1 VIENIDQLIY
11 FMLLNYIK
19 ITWRHLWKNKTFSA
33 INITGLSMGIACALL
48 IILHIKNELN
58 YDKGFSKQE
67 RIYRVTLEN
76 LGEKERH
83 WASVSFPCGVEMQRY
98 FPQIEA
104 MTRFYRP
111 YPYQVFSYTPAQGP
125 VKRFEEKTGF
135 FTDAAAIDL
144 FDIPFISGNAQSA
157 LSETNSIILTEK
169 LAKKYFGNEDAL
181 GKIIHDDL
189 NKVPFKVTGVIQS
202 FSFPTHLQFDYLLS
216 MPTIQRYLDQ
226 QSLDNIGWSA
236 VYTYVQLNEKATK
249 AAVEARFPDFM
260 LRFYSTTGDSPKEI
274 LASGKMHLQP
284 ITDIHLHSKLEKEMN
299 ANSDI
304 KYVYIFSIVAVF
316 ILLVAAV
323 NFINISTAL
332 AFNRMKEIGMRKVAG
347 ATKQQLIAQFIG
359 ESMLITFL
367 SAVVALL
374 LVKAVF
380 PFYTLLAGADNHFR
394 IETLFTL
401 PNAGLLLLL
410 IICCGLLAGSYPA
423 WFVASFNAI
432 NTMKGKKDVRFSLN
446 FVRKG
451 LIVFQ
456 FAVPVFMIFGTIIV
470 YRQMRLFH
478 NKDMGFD
485 KEQVVAITMYGPMW
499 NHFGALINDIKKNP
513 AINGY
518 SVVSTLPGDRFSM
531 QPFYQV
537 NSTEDNKPSSR
548 IMWAEEKLLSTL
560 KIELKAGRNFFNQFP
575 NIKNNEFI
583 INEAAVKAYGLTN
596 AVGQQFIMDNRDTGE
611 VVGVIKDFNFASL
624 HTAVEPLAIKYDPY
638 RANYLLVKVQPNQ
651 MPQTLQFLES
661 DIRSLSPKSTFSY
674 TFLDEKMKRLY
685 GAEDQLSRVFKAFA
699 VFVIF
704 IACLGLF
711 GLSAYSAQ
719 LRTREVG
726 IRKVL
731 GASVSNL
738 AILLL
743 KDFIILVLAGIVFA
757 WPFAWWAM
765 SHWLN
770 GFAYRIPIDGWV
782 FTMSGILSL
791 AGALATISYQAVRAA
806 MLNPV
811 VSLKQE

>member
-1 VIENIDQLIY
+1 
-11 FMLLNYIK
+11 MLFNYIK
-19 ITWRHLWKNKTFSA
+19 ITCRHLWKNKTFSA

-48 IILHIKNELN
+48 LILHIKNELN
-58 YDKGFSKQE
+58 YDKGFSKHE
-67 RIYRVTLEN
+67 RIYRVTLQN
-76 LGEKERH
+76 LGEQERH
-83 WASVSFPCGVEMQRY
+83 WAPVSFPCGVEMQRS
-98 FPQIEA
+98 FPQVEA
-104 MTRFYRP
+104 MARFYRP
-111 YPYQVFSYTPAQGP
+111 YPFQVFSYTSTKGS
-125 VKRFEEKTGF
+125 VSRFEEKTGF

-144 FDIPFISGNAQSA
+144 FNIPFISGNAQSA
-157 LSETNSIILTEK
+157 LTEANSIIITEK

-181 GKIIHDDL
+181 GKIIQDDL
-189 NKVPFKVTGVIQS
+189 NKVPFKVTGVIKS

-216 MPTIQRYLDQ
+216 MPTIQRYIDQ
-226 QSLDNIGWSA
+226 QLLNNKTWSA
-236 VYTYVQLNEKATK
+236 FYTYVLLNKKTTKAT
-249 AAVEARFPDFM
+249 VESKFNDFM
-260 LRFYSTTGDSPKEI
+260 LRFYGTTGESAKEI
-274 LASGKMHLQP
+274 LASRKIHLQP
-284 ITDIHLHSKLEKEMN
+284 VADIHLYSKLEKEMYP
-299 ANSDI
+299 NSDI

-332 AFNRMKEIGMRKVAG
+332 AFNRMKEIGLRKVAG
-347 ATKQQLIAQFIG
+347 ATKRQLIGQFIG
-359 ESMLITFL
+359 ESLLITLL
-367 SAVVALL
+367 SAIVALL
-374 LVKAVF
+374 LVKAAF
-380 PFYTLLAGADNHFR
+380 PLYTMLAGTGNHFK
-394 IETLFTL
+394 IEELFTL
-401 PNAGLLLLL
+401 QNTALLLLL
-410 IICCGLLAGSYPA
+410 VVCCGLLAGSYPA
-423 WFVASFNAI
+423 WFVANFNAI
-432 NTMKGKKDVRFSLN
+432 NSMKGKKDVRFSLN

-456 FAVPVFMIFGTIIV
+456 FAVSVFMIFGTIIV
-470 YRQMRLFH
+470 FKQMRLFH

-499 NHFGALINDIKKNP
+499 NNFGALINDIKKNP
-513 AINGY
+513 AVNDF

-531 QPFYQV
+531 QPFYAI
-537 NSTEDNKPSSR
+537 NSTEEDKPSSR
-548 IMWAEEKLLSTL
+548 IMWADERLLSTL
-560 KIELKAGRNFFNQFP
+560 NIGLKEGRNFFNQFP
-575 NIKNNEFI
+575 NIKKNEFI
-583 INEAAVKAYGLTN
+583 LNEAAVKAYNLTN
-596 AVGQQFIMDNRDTGE
+596 AIGKQFIMDNRDTGE
-611 VVGVIKDFNFASL
+611 IVGVIKDFNFASL
-624 HTAVEPLAIKYDPY
+624 HNAVEPLAIKYDPF

-661 DIRSLSPKSTFSY
+661 DIKTLMPESTFSY

-699 VFVIF
+699 IFVIF

-731 GASVSNL
+731 GASVQNL
-738 AILLL
+738 AVLLL
-743 KDFIILVLAGIVFA
+743 KDFILLVLAGIVFA

-782 FTMSGILSL
+782 FAMSGILSL
-791 AGALATISYQAVRAA
+791 AGALATVSYQAIKAA

-811 VSLKQE
+811 VSLKAE

>member
-1 VIENIDQLIY
+1 
-11 FMLLNYIK
+11 MLLNYIK
-19 ITWRHLWKNKTFSA
+19 LTWRHLWKNKTFSA

-67 RIYRVTLEN
+67 HIYRVTLEN

-83 WASVSFPCGVEMQRY
+83 WAPVSFPCGVEMQRY
-98 FPQIEA
+98 LPQIEA

-111 YPYQVFSYTPAQGP
+111 YPYQVFSYTSAQGS
-125 VKRFEEKTGF
+125 VNRFEEKTGF

-144 FDIPFISGNAQSA
+144 FDIPFVRGNAQSA
-157 LSETNSIILTEK
+157 LSEANSIILTEK
-169 LAKKYFGNEDAL
+169 LAKKYFGNEDPL
-181 GKIIHDDL
+181 GKIIQDDL

-226 QSLDNIGWSA
+226 QSLNNKTWSA
-236 VYTYVQLNEKATK
+236 VYTYVRLNENATK

-260 LRFYSTTGDSPKEI
+260 LRFYSATGDSPKEI
-274 LASGKMHLQP
+274 LSSRKIHLQP
-284 ITDIHLHSKLEKEMN
+284 LADIHLHSKLEKEMY

-347 ATKQQLIAQFIG
+347 ATKYQLIAQFIG
-359 ESMLITFL
+359 ESMLITLL

-374 LVKAVF
+374 LVKAAF
-380 PFYTLLAGADNHFR
+380 PFYTFLAGTGSHFR

-432 NTMKGKKDVRFSLN
+432 NSMKGKKDVRFSLN

-456 FAVPVFMIFGTIIV
+456 FAVSVFMIFGTIIV

-499 NHFGALINDIKKNP
+499 NHFSALINDIKKNP
-513 AINGY
+513 AINGF

-531 QPFYQV
+531 QPFYSA
-537 NSTEDNKPSSR
+537 NSTEENSPSSR
-548 IMWAEEKLLSTL
+548 IMWADEKLLSTL
-560 KIELKAGRNFFNQFP
+560 MIELKEGRNFFNQFP

-583 INEAAVKAYGLTN
+583 INEAAVKAYALTN
-596 AVGQQFIMDNRDTGE
+596 AIGSKFIMDNRDTGE

-651 MPQTLQFLES
+651 MPQTLQFLER
-661 DIRSLSPKSTFSY
+661 DIKSLSPESTFSY
-674 TFLDEKMKRLY
+674 TFLDEKMKQLY

-738 AILLL
+738 AVLLL

-770 GFAYRIPIDGWV
+770 GFAYRISIDGWV

-791 AGALATISYQAVRAA
+791 AGALATVSYQAIKAA
-806 MLNPV
+806 LLNPV

>member
-1 VIENIDQLIY
+1 
-11 FMLLNYIK
+11 M
-19 ITWRHLWKNKTFSA
+19 WKNKTFSA

-58 YDKGFSKQE
+58 YDKGFSKHD
-67 RIYRVTLEN
+67 RIYRVTLQN

-83 WASVSFPCGVEMQRY
+83 WAPVSFPCGVEIQRS
-98 FPQIEA
+98 FPQVEA
-104 MTRFYRP
+104 MARFYRP
-111 YPYQVFSYTPAQGP
+111 YPFQVFSYTSANGA
-125 VKRFEEKTGF
+125 VNRFEEKTGF

-144 FDIPFISGNAQSA
+144 FNIPFISGNAQTA
-157 LSETNSIILTEK
+157 LTEANSIVITEK
-169 LAKKYFGNEDAL
+169 LAKKYFGNDDAL

-216 MPTIQRYLDQ
+216 MHTIQRYIDQ
-226 QSLDNIGWSA
+226 QQLDNKTWSA
-236 VYTYVQLNEKATK
+236 VYTYVQLNEKTTK
-249 AAVEARFPDFM
+249 AVVESKLADFM
-260 LRFYSTTGDSPKEI
+260 LRFYSTTGETPKEI
-274 LASGKMHLQP
+274 LASRKLHLQP
-284 ITDIHLHSKLEKEMN
+284 VTDIHLHSKLEKEMYP
-299 ANSDI
+299 NSDI

-332 AFNRMKEIGMRKVAG
+332 AFNRMKEIGLRKVAG
-347 ATKQQLIAQFIG
+347 ATKPQLIGQFIG
-359 ESMLITFL
+359 ESLLITLL
-367 SAVVALL
+367 SAIVALL
-374 LVKAVF
+374 LVKAAF
-380 PFYTLLAGADNHFR
+380 PLYTMLAGTGSHFK
-394 IETLFTL
+394 IEDLFTL
-401 PNAGLLLLL
+401 QNTVLLLLL
-410 IICCGLLAGSYPA
+410 VVCCGLLAGSYPA
-423 WFVASFNAI
+423 WFVANFNAI
-432 NTMKGKKDVRFSLN
+432 NSMKGKKDVRFSLN

-456 FAVPVFMIFGTIIV
+456 FAVSVFMIFGTLIV
-470 YRQMRLFH
+470 YKQMRLFH
-478 NKDMGFD
+478 NKDMGFN

-499 NHFGALINDIKKNP
+499 NHFGTLINNIKKNP
-513 AINGY
+513 AINGF

-531 QPFYQV
+531 QPFYAI
-537 NSTEDNKPSSR
+537 NSTEVDKPSSR
-548 IMWAEEKLLSTL
+548 IMWADERLLSTL
-560 KIELKAGRNFFNQFP
+560 NIGLKEGRNFFNQFP
-575 NIKNNEFI
+575 NIQKNEFI
-583 INEAAVKAYGLTN
+583 VNEAAVKAYNLTN
-596 AVGQQFIMDNRDTGE
+596 AIGQQFIMDNRDTGE
-611 VVGVIKDFNFASL
+611 IVGVIKDFNFASL
-624 HTAVEPLAIKYDPY
+624 HTAVEPLAIKYDPF
-638 RANYLLVKVQPNQ
+638 RTNYLLVKVQPNQ

-661 DIRSLSPKSTFSY
+661 GIKKLSPESTFSY

-699 VFVIF
+699 IFVIF

-731 GASVSNL
+731 GASVQNL
-738 AILLL
+738 AVLLL

-765 SHWLN
+765 SHWLD

-791 AGALATISYQAVRAA
+791 AGALATVSYQAIKAA

>member
-1 VIENIDQLIY
+1 
-11 FMLLNYIK
+11 MLLNYIK

-48 IILHIKNELN
+48 IILHIKNELS

-67 RIYRVTLEN
+67 RLYRVTLQN

-83 WASVSFPCGVEMQRY
+83 WAPVSFPCGVEMQRY
-98 FPQIEA
+98 FPQVEK

-111 YPYQVFSYTPAQGP
+111 YPFQVFSYTSVQGA
-125 VKRFEEKTGF
+125 VSRFEEKAGF

-144 FDIPFISGNAQSA
+144 FDIKFIRGNAQSA
-157 LSETNSIILTEK
+157 LIEANSIILTEK
-169 LAKKYFGNEDAL
+169 QAKKYFGNEDPL
-181 GKIIHDDL
+181 GKVINDDL

-202 FSFPTHLQFDYLLS
+202 YSFPTHLQFDYLLS
-216 MPTIQRYLDQ
+216 MPTIQRYLDDR
-226 QSLDNIGWSA
+226 SLNNIGWSA
-236 VYTYVQLNEKATK
+236 VYTYVQLNEKTTK
-249 AAVEARFPDFM
+249 AAVESKFSNFM
-260 LRFYSTTGDSPKEI
+260 LRFYNASGDSPQEI
-274 LASGKMHLQP
+274 LASRKMHLQP
-284 ITDIHLHSKLEKEMN
+284 IADIHLHSKLEKEMYP
-299 ANSDI
+299 NSDI

-347 ATKQQLIAQFIG
+347 ATKQQLIGQFVG
-359 ESMLITFL
+359 ESILITFV
-367 SAVVALL
+367 SALVALL

-380 PFYTLLAGADNHFR
+380 PMYTLLAGAGNHFR
-394 IETLFTL
+394 IEELFTL
-401 PNAGLLLLL
+401 QNTALLLLL
-410 IICCGLLAGSYPA
+410 VVCCGLLAGSYPA
-423 WFVASFNAI
+423 WFVANFNPI
-432 NTMKGKKDVRFSLN
+432 NSMKGKKDVRFSLN

-456 FAVPVFMIFGTIIV
+456 FAVSVFMIFGTIIA
-470 YRQMRLFH
+470 YKQMRLFH

-499 NHFGALINDIKKNP
+499 KHFGPLINDIKKNP
-513 AINGY
+513 AINGF
-518 SVVSTLPGDRFSM
+518 SVVSSLPGDRFSM

-537 NSTEDNKPSSR
+537 NSTEETKPSSR
-548 IMWAEEKLLSTL
+548 IMWADERLLSTL
-560 KIELKAGRNFFNQFP
+560 KINLKAGRNFFNQFP

-583 INEAAVKAYGLTN
+583 LNETAVKAYGLTN
-596 AVGQQFIMDNRDTGE
+596 AVGQKFIMDNRDTGE

-624 HTAVEPLAIKYDPY
+624 HAAVEPLAIKYDPF
-638 RANYLLVKVQPNQ
+638 RANYLLVKVQPNE
-651 MPQTLQFLES
+651 MPQTLQSLEKN
-661 DIRSLSPKSTFSY
+661 IRSLSPESTFSY

-738 AILLL
+738 AVLLL

-782 FTMSGILSL
+782 FTMSGVLSL
-791 AGALATISYQAVRAA
+791 AGALATVSYQAVRAA

>member
-1 VIENIDQLIY
+1 
-11 FMLLNYIK
+11 MLLNYIK

-48 IILHIKNELN
+48 LILHIKNELN
-58 YDKGFSKQE
+58 YDKGFSKHE

-76 LGEKERH
+76 VGEQERH
-83 WASVSFPCGVEMQRY
+83 WAPVSFPCGVEIQRY
-98 FPQIEA
+98 FPQVEA
-104 MTRFYRP
+104 MARFYRP
-111 YPYQVFSYTPAQGP
+111 YPFQVFSYTSAKGL
-125 VKRFEEKTGF
+125 VRRFEEKTGF

-144 FDIPFISGNAQSA
+144 FNIPFISGNAQSA
-157 LSETNSIILTEK
+157 LTEANSIILTDK

-181 GKIIHDDL
+181 GKIIQDDL

-202 FSFPTHLQFDYLLS
+202 FAFPAHLQFDYLLS
-216 MPTIQRYLDQ
+216 MPTIQRYIDQ
-226 QSLDNIGWSA
+226 QMLNNKTWSA
-236 VYTYVQLNEKATK
+236 VYTYVQLNKTTTK
-249 AAVEARFPDFM
+249 AAVESKFPGFM
-260 LRFYSTTGDSPKEI
+260 LGFYKSTGETPKEI
-274 LASGKMHLQP
+274 LASRKIHLQP
-284 ITDIHLHSKLEKEMN
+284 VTDIHLYSKLEKEMYP
-299 ANSDI
+299 NSDI

-332 AFNRMKEIGMRKVAG
+332 AFNRMKEIGLRKVAG
-347 ATKQQLIAQFIG
+347 ATRQQLIGQFIG
-359 ESMLITFL
+359 ESLLITLL
-367 SAVVALL
+367 SAIVALL
-374 LVKAVF
+374 LVKAAF
-380 PFYTLLAGADNHFR
+380 PLYTLLAGTGSHFK
-394 IETLFTL
+394 IEELFTL
-401 PNAGLLLLL
+401 QNALLLLML
-410 IICCGLLAGSYPA
+410 IVCCGLLAGAYPA
-423 WFVASFNAI
+423 WFVANFNPI
-432 NTMKGKKDVRFSLN
+432 SSMKGKKEVRFSLN

-456 FAVPVFMIFGTIIV
+456 FAVSVFMIFGTIIV
-470 YRQMRLFH
+470 YKQMRLFH

-499 NHFGALINDIKKNP
+499 NHFGAFINDIKKNP
-513 AINGY
+513 AINGI

-531 QPFYQV
+531 QPFYAI
-537 NSTEDNKPSSR
+537 NSTEVDKPSSR
-548 IMWAEEKLLSTL
+548 IMWADDRLLSTL
-560 KIELKAGRNFFNQFP
+560 SIGLKEGRNFFNQFP

-583 INEAAVKAYGLTN
+583 INEAAVKAYKLTN
-596 AVGQQFIMDNRDTGE
+596 AIGKQFIMDNRDTGE
-611 VVGVIKDFNFASL
+611 IVGVIRDFNFASL
-624 HTAVEPLAIKYDPY
+624 HSAVEPLAIKYDPFK
-638 RANYLLVKVQPNQ
+638 ANYLLVKVQPNQ

-661 DIRSLSPKSTFSY
+661 DIKTLSPESTFTY

-699 VFVIF
+699 IFVIF
-704 IACLGLF
+704 ISCLGLF

-731 GASVSNL
+731 GASVQNL
-738 AILLL
+738 AVLLL
-743 KDFIILVLAGIVFA
+743 KDFIILVLAGIVVA

-791 AGALATISYQAVRAA
+791 AGALATVSYQGIRAA